1 MSTHERT
8 LSETLCKLTAKVT
21 LTLTKRT
28 VDTGEPEDKSWI
40 AWDDKLPDFGVRV
53 HPSGRKV
60 YIVKYR
66 HEGRAVKATIGPHGS
81 ITTAAARARAA
92 EIVTLAR
99 TGRDLEG
106 KTPRKAGGS
115 TMADLARRF
124 LDEYSP
130 GHLKPGTAALYRKI
144 IGKRILPRL
153 GRRRVADISRA
164 DAASLH
170 HDMRSVPGHANRT
183 LGVLSR
189 MLTLAEVWEMRPEGV
204 NPCRFVKKYPERRR
218 ERFLSD
224 DEYCRLG
231 AALRDAEREG
241 FASPAAVAAIRL
253 LMLTGCRSGEIL
265 SLQWEDVDLDR
276 GELRLPDSKTGAR
289 IVHLGDPA
297 IEVLRGIPRR
307 EDRRWVIPGL
317 KRGTH
322 LAFLHGPWR
331 LILERAGIKNL
342 RIHDLRHSFASGG
355 LLVGE
360 GLPMIG
366 KLLGHNRVQT
376 TARYA
381 HRQRSRQIRRQP
393 HFEQN
398 RRGRGSIDSSV
409 KLLEI
414 DSRLAVASLG
424 EHQFLTSRVSAL
436 DRAETGTGG
445 RRMAGLGWERVNY
458 TSLNTRGKRVY
469 NFQKVSA
476 VLADYGFKCIR
487 LSGDSNGADFLAYH
501 MPSDD
506 QIPVRPKTRLTV
518 EKKYE
523 NKGLWIAFPVSE
535 DWYLLKHDKLR
546 DIVGKRTPALENE
559 AWRRDGRLSWPSPTK
574 ALLEGI
580 EPYRI
585 GR

>member
-1 MSTHERT
+1 MP
-8 LSETLCKLTAKVT
+8 KI
-21 LTLTKRT
+21 TKRA
-28 VDTGEPEDKSWI
+28 VDALRPTERERVV
-40 AWDDKLPDFGVRV
+40 WDDEITGFGVRV

-66 HEGRAVKATIGPHGS
+66 HEGRAVKATIGPHGP
-81 ITTAAARARAA
+81 ITPAAARARAA

-106 KTPRKAGGS
+106 KTPRKAGGA

-124 LDEYSP
+124 LDEYAAD
-130 GHLKPGTAALYRKI
+130 HLKPSTAALNRKI
-144 IGKRILPRL
+144 VEKRILPRL
-153 GRRRVADISRA
+153 GRRRVADIGRA
-164 DAASLH
+164 DAAALH

-204 NPCRFVKKYPERRR
+204 NPCRFVKKYPERKR

-224 DEYCRLG
+224 DEYRRLG

-241 FASPAAVAAIRL
+241 FASSAAIAAVRL

-265 SLQWEDVDLDR
+265 SLRWEDVDLDR

-297 IEVLRGIPRR
+297 IEVLRGIQRR
-307 EDRRWVIPGL
+307 EDSPWVIPGL

-331 LILERAGIKNL
+331 LILERAGIRNL

-366 KLLGHNRVQT
+366 KLLGHNKVQT

-381 HRQRSRQIRRQP
+381 HLANDPIKSAANRISSRIA
-393 HFEQN
+393 E
-398 RRGRGSIDSSV
+398 
-409 KLLEI
+409 
-414 DSRLAVASLG
+414 VAA
-424 EHQFLTSRVSAL
+424 Q
-436 DRAETGTGG
+436 
-445 RRMAGLGWERVNY
+445 
-458 TSLNTRGKRVY
+458 
-469 NFQKVSA
+469 
-476 VLADYGFKCIR
+476 
-487 LSGDSNGADFLAYH
+487 
-501 MPSDD
+501 
-506 QIPVRPKTRLTV
+506 
-518 EKKYE
+518 
-523 NKGLWIAFPVSE
+523 
-535 DWYLLKHDKLR
+535 
-546 DIVGKRTPALENE
+546 
-559 AWRRDGRLSWPSPTK
+559 
-574 ALLEGI
+574 
-580 EPYRI
+580 
-585 GR
+585 